1 MERPALAS
9 CVVMAPQRDSTPVP
23 AIHRFATAC
32 TRCPCIA
39 RALPSG
45 LHHRDARPTHAFLI
59 IRTQRRNAGG
69 VLSLIDARMP
79 RTSPWQI
86 SCANC

>member
-1 MERPALAS
+1 MERLTLAS

-39 RALPSG
+39 RARCHEACIVAMHGPG
-45 LHHRDARPTHAFLI
+45 M
-59 IRTQRRNAGG
+59 
-69 VLSLIDARMP
+69 LS
-79 RTSPWQI
+79 
-86 SCANC
+86 